1 MYGENIQF
9 WDRIAKRY
17 DWITLKLT
25 KDYSALIQRIVGE
38 IDGAENV
45 LEVATGSGLIAIEL
59 ARKVKLI
66 EAVDISSE
74 MIELAKNKAS
84 ENRIENIHFS
94 VQSAYNLDFE
104 EDTFDVA
111 ICSNALH
118 CMETPKQ
125 ALSEIRRV
133 LKPKGIL
140 IAPTF
145 CHGVSWRSRLIS
157 RLMSLTGFKSYHRF
171 TIEEFF
177 GVIVSSGFAIVRK
190 DISRDFIPLAYV
202 VAKPTPYVRLVEQD

>member
-1 MYGENIQF
+1 MNMYGENIQF

-25 KDYSALIQRIVGE
+25 KDYSALIQRIVDE
-38 IDGAENV
+38 IDSSKDV
-45 LEVATGSGLIAIEL
+45 LEVGTGSGLIAIEL
-59 ARKVKLI
+59 ARKAKMI
-66 EAVDISSE
+66 EAIDISSK
-74 MIELAKNKAS
+74 MIELAKTKAS
-84 ENRIENIHFS
+84 ENQIENIHFS

-104 EDTFDVA
+104 GGTFDAA

-118 CMETPKQ
+118 CMGTPQQ
-125 ALSEIRRV
+125 ALLEIRRV

-145 CHGVSWRSRLIS
+145 CHGVNWRSRLIS

-177 GVIVSSGFAIVRK
+177 GVVVSSGFAIVRK
-190 DISRDFIPLAYV
+190 DISKDSIPLAYV
-202 VAKPTPYVRLVEQD
+202 VAKAVAV

>member
-1 MYGENIQF
+1 MSMYGENIEF

-25 KDYSALIQRIVGE
+25 KDYSALIQRIVDE

-59 ARKVKLI
+59 ARKAKMI

-74 MIELAKNKAS
+74 MIGLAKNKAS
-84 ENRIENIHFS
+84 ENQIENIHFS

-104 EDTFDVA
+104 GGTFDAA

-125 ALSEIRRV
+125 ALSEIRWV
-133 LKPKGIL
+133 LKPEGIL

-145 CHGVSWRSRLIS
+145 CHGVNWRSRLIS
-157 RLMSLTGFKSYHRF
+157 GLMSLTGFKSYHRF
-171 TIEEFF
+171 TIGEFF
-177 GVIVSSGFAIVRK
+177 GVIASSGFAIVRK
-190 DISRDFIPLAYV
+190 DISKDFIPLAYV
-202 VAKPTPYVRLVEQD
+202 VAQPAPA

>member
-1 MYGENIQF
+1 MNMYGENIQF

-17 DWITLKLT
+17 DWITSKLT
-25 KDYSALIQRIVGE
+25 KNYSALTRRIVHE

-59 ARKVKLI
+59 AGKAKMI

-74 MIELAKNKAS
+74 MIELSKNKAS
-84 ENRIENIHFS
+84 ENQIENIHFS

-104 EDTFDVA
+104 GGTFDAA

-118 CMETPKQ
+118 CMGTPQQ

-145 CHGVSWRSRLIS
+145 CHGVNWRSRLIS

-177 GVIVSSGFAIVRK
+177 GVVVSSGFAIVRK
-190 DISRDFIPLAYV
+190 DISKDSIPLAYV
-202 VAKPTPYVRLVEQD
+202 VAKAVAV

>member
-1 MYGENIQF
+1 MNMYGENIEF

-25 KDYSALIQRIVGE
+25 KDYSALIQRIVDE
-38 IDGAENV
+38 IDGSENV
-45 LEVATGSGLIAIEL
+45 LEVATGSGLIAVEL
-59 ARKVKLI
+59 ARKAKMI
-66 EAVDISSE
+66 EAIDISSK
-74 MIELAKNKAS
+74 MIELAKIKAS
-84 ENRIENIHFS
+84 ENQIENIHFS

-104 EDTFDVA
+104 GCTFDAA

-145 CHGVSWRSRLIS
+145 CHGVNWRSRLIS
-157 RLMSLTGFKSYHRF
+157 ELMSLTGFKSYHRF

-190 DISRDFIPLAYV
+190 DISKDFIPLAYV
-202 VAKPTPYVRLVEQD
+202 VAQPAPVYD